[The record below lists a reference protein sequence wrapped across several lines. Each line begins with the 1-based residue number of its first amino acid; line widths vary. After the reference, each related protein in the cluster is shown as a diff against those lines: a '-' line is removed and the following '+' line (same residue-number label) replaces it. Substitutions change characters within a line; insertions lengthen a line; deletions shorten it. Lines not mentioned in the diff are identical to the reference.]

1 MNRQVLA
8 CRTLRPKWLRCR
20 RTEARKRNGRGLPG
34 PQNSSGKR
42 SYRMAFGEAAEL
54 LPGDETARGLRPYTK
69 HVIEE
74 DLKESGE
81 SETPPKAG

>member
-1 MNRQVLA
+1 
-8 CRTLRPKWLRCR
+8 
-20 RTEARKRNGRGLPG
+20 
-34 PQNSSGKR
+34 
-42 SYRMAFGEAAEL
+42 MAFGEAAEL